1 MALHCQSSAAALF
14 VFLLSLASPQVSADV
29 VLEDGYTVTTA
40 IDGHKL
46 GVNPHS
52 VLARPGSS
60 DLLVL
65 DSSGSAV
72 YTVPFPTP
80 GSQES
85 VIKRLS
91 GNGDGYSDGE
101 SGSARFKKPRSF
113 AVSPKGIVFVA
124 DKGNG
129 VIRKI
134 SASGVS
140 TIAGGYS
147 QKPGREDGPAQN
159 ATFSPDIELAFAADQ
174 CMLLVSDRGNQ
185 LVRLIRLKPE
195 DCYGTSSSKLGAVSV
210 WIMGIGL
217 SCVFGIVVGIVIRPY
232 ILRNDKRLGSRAT
245 SKRCRIYLGKQVS
258 QTLCFAWKR
267 CRINLGKQLVQT
279 LCFAVRSATASS
291 APVSSL
297 LRRLYLLG
305 TSHLSLMFRI
315 NYVEES
321 WVSPKECV
329 SLLDSD
335 VDNSSS
341 SCFEITESSS
351 SSKYV
356 DQLKELVGFDGS
368 LELRS
373 MKEGDGN
380 DGRSGVLSGSH
391 GRIEGMMDSNIVGF
405 VEGAKETLLVDG
417 ALGGNSGLVK
427 RRRSEKT

>member
-14 VFLLSLASPQVSADV
+14 IFLLSLASPQVSADV

-174 CMLLVSDRGNQ
+174 CTLLVSDRGNQ
-185 LVRLIRLKPE
+185 LVRLISLKPE
-195 DCYGTSSSKLGAVSV
+195 DCYGTSPSKLGAVSV
-210 WIMGIGL
+210 WILGIGL
-217 SCVFGIVVGIVIRPY
+217 SCVFGIVIGIVIRPY
-232 ILRNDKRLGSRAT
+232 ILRNTGQAARLPRDIEALPNLSGEASVT
-245 SKRCRIYLGKQVS
+245 D
-258 QTLCFAWKR
+258 TLLRLEALPNQSGEA
-267 CRINLGKQLVQT
+267 IST
-279 LCFAVRSATASS
+279 DT
-291 APVSSL
+291 L
-297 LRRLYLLG
+297 LRR
-305 TSHLSLMFRI
+305 
-315 NYVEES
+315 
-321 WVSPKECV
+321 
-329 SLLDSD
+329 
-335 VDNSSS
+335 
-341 SCFEITESSS
+341 
-351 SSKYV
+351 
-356 DQLKELVGFDGS
+356 Q
-368 LELRS
+368 
-373 MKEGDGN
+373 
-380 DGRSGVLSGSH
+380 
-391 GRIEGMMDSNIVGF
+391 
-405 VEGAKETLLVDG
+405 
-417 ALGGNSGLVK
+417 K
-427 RRRSEKT
+427 RNC